1 MRCSF
6 FFHCFIEF
14 SMNVVLNT
22 KRVLNQ
28 WEKNEWES
36 FNLPQLCQGYW
47 IYGTLSQHKHSG
59 LQWRVMHT
67 WNMFWPLTI
76 SMDHLSLYATIY
88 IYIYI
93 YTSTLLNYNNESVIV
108 LKKVDIDLLP
118 ALKGHNTFDF
128 SCLVLKRMDT
138 NLTW

>member
-1 MRCSF
+1 MKGNAY
-6 FFHCFIEF
+6 
-14 SMNVVLNT
+14 MKYVLILDYING
-22 KRVLNQ
+22 
-28 WEKNEWES
+28 S
-36 FNLPQLCQGYW
+36 SQLLRYN
-47 IYGTLSQHKHSG
+47 K
-59 LQWRVMHT
+59 
-67 WNMFWPLTI
+67 
-76 SMDHLSLYATIY
+76 Y

-138 NLTW
+138 NLT